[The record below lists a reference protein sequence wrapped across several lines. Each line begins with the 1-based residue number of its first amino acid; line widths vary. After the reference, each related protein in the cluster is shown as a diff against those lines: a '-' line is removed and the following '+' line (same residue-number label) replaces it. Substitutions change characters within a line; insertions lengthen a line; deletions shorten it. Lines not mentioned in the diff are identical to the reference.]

1 MSFALL
7 SIYFMAASVLLFFLA
22 LRLKRIGLRSVLA
35 AVAFSLLVLLLLTA
49 VFDNVMISS
58 GLFDYGGQTLLGPR
72 ILLAPI
78 EDFTY
83 PVCVVFLAPAL
94 WWLAGGRIPAGAGAK
109 PAASTGP
116 RKEP

>member
-1 MSFALL
+1 MAG
-7 SIYFMAASVLLFFLA
+7 SILLFLVA
-22 LRLKRIGLRSVLA
+22 LRLKHIGLRSVLPP
-35 AVAFSLLVLLLLTA
+35 VASSLVVLLLLTA

-83 PVCVVFLAPAL
+83 PVCAVFLAPAL
-94 WWLAGGRIPAGAGAK
+94 WWLAGGRPPARVGAK
-109 PAASTGP
+109 PPASTET
-116 RKEP
+116 RKES